1 MVNELLN
8 QLLNEVGK
16 KLGFEDLQVILSNR
30 PEVSDYQCD
39 ACFRLAKIH
48 HESPMVIGEKIVNEI
63 KNHEKYEDYFQ
74 EVSFA
79 SPGFINFKLSDS
91 FINRVLRMMEESDN
105 FGIKKADEPLT
116 FVLDYGGPNIAK
128 PLHVGHMRTAIV
140 GESIK
145 RIINYMGHKTI
156 ADVHLGDFGLQIGQ
170 VIYGIIEKGIKI
182 EDLTL
187 EQLSEIYPWM
197 SGRCKEDEALKAE
210 CARITKSIQDD
221 EPDYLDYYHKVYELS
236 KNDIKRIYDYLDVH
250 FDLWYGEMDSRPFI
264 KPVENILKEKGLLQ
278 DSQGVKVVDVREE
291 GDTKEIPP
299 LIYQKSNG
307 AYLYGS
313 TDMATIYER
322 EQDFHPDYIL
332 YITDLRQ
339 SLHFT
344 QVFRASLK
352 SGITDAK
359 LEHLGYGTIN
369 GMDGKPY
376 KTRSGE
382 TPKLD
387 DLFKDVEQIFIS
399 KKEDN
404 KELSEEDRK
413 KIVNSILK
421 FADLQNSREKD
432 YIFDINKF
440 SNVVGKTGPYVLYT
454 YLRIHKILQNEKNV
468 HNLSNM
474 VYNEEDRNLRLK
486 LMELDRAVKTAYE
499 TRKPHYIVDYI
510 YNLALLTNAFY
521 QNNHILGLEDETKKE
536 DWLYVLHLTSRILK
550 EMLHLVM
557 IEIPENM

>member
-1 MVNELLN
+1 
-8 QLLNEVGK
+8 
-16 KLGFEDLQVILSNR
+16 
-30 PEVSDYQCD
+30 
-39 ACFRLAKIH
+39 
-48 HESPMVIGEKIVNEI
+48 
-63 KNHEKYEDYFQ
+63 
-74 EVSFA
+74 
-79 SPGFINFKLSDS
+79 
-91 FINRVLRMMEESDN
+91 
-105 FGIKKADEPLT
+105 
-116 FVLDYGGPNIAK
+116 
-128 PLHVGHMRTAIV
+128 
-140 GESIK
+140 
-145 RIINYMGHKTI
+145 
-156 ADVHLGDFGLQIGQ
+156 
-170 VIYGIIEKGIKI
+170 
-182 EDLTL
+182 
-187 EQLSEIYPWM
+187 
-197 SGRCKEDEALKAE
+197 
-210 CARITKSIQDD
+210 
-221 EPDYLDYYHKVYELS
+221 
-236 KNDIKRIYDYLDVH
+236 
-250 FDLWYGEMDSRPFI
+250 
-264 KPVENILKEKGLLQ
+264 
-278 DSQGVKVVDVREE
+278 
-291 GDTKEIPP
+291 
-299 LIYQKSNG
+299 
-307 AYLYGS
+307 
-313 TDMATIYER
+313 MATIFER

-404 KELSEEDRK
+404 KELSAEDRK

-454 YLRIHKILQNEKNV
+454 YLRIHKVLQNEKNV

-486 LMELDRAVKTAYE
+486 LMELDRAVKIAYE

>member
-1 MVNELLN
+1 MISKLLEEV
-8 QLLNEVGK
+8 LNEVGK
-16 KLGFEDLQVILSNR
+16 KLGYEDLHVIISNR

-39 ACFRLAKIH
+39 DCFKLAKTFH
-48 HESPMVIGEKIVNEI
+48 KSPMVIGEELVEEI
-63 KNHEKYEDYFQ
+63 KKHEKSKEYFK
-74 EVSFA
+74 EVTFA
-79 SPGFINFKLSDS
+79 PPGFINFKLSDE
-91 FINRVLRMMEESDN
+91 FINQVLRKMNEEDK
-105 FGIKKADEPLT
+105 FGIVTPEHPET

-187 EQLSEIYPWM
+187 ENLSEIYPWM

-210 CARITKSIQDD
+210 CARITKSVQDD
-221 EPDYLDYYHKVYELS
+221 EPTYLEYYKKVYELS
-236 KNDIKRIYDYLDVH
+236 KQYIKRIYDYLDVH

-264 KPVENILKEKGLLQ
+264 TTVEKILEEKGLLE
-278 DSQGVKVVDVREE
+278 DSQGVKIVDVKEE
-291 GDTKEIPP
+291 SDTKELPP
-299 LIYQKSNG
+299 LIYKKSNG

-313 TDMATIYER
+313 TDMATIYQR

-369 GMDGKPY
+369 GLDGKPY
-376 KTRSGE
+376 KTRSGK

-404 KELSEEDRK
+404 KELSQEDRK

-454 YLRIHKILQNEKNV
+454 YLRIHKILKNENRV

-486 LMELDRAVKTAYE
+486 LIELDRAVMTAFQE
-499 TRKPHYIVDYI
+499 RKPHYIVDYI
-510 YNLALLTNAFY
+510 YQLALLTNTFY
-521 QNNHILGLEDETKKE
+521 QNNHILGLDDETKKE
-536 DWLYVLHLTSRILK
+536 DWLYILNLTSKILK
-550 EMLHLVM
+550 EMLNLVM